1 MISTSQCVQLQIE
14 IVSKNREEDG
24 KKTLTEVIG
33 KYFFYGEG
41 FSQSGYEKELFL
53 AIDSSHEFLVLSLY
67 FIVTS

>member
-1 MISTSQCVQLQIE
+1 
-14 IVSKNREEDG
+14 
-24 KKTLTEVIG
+24 LTEVIG